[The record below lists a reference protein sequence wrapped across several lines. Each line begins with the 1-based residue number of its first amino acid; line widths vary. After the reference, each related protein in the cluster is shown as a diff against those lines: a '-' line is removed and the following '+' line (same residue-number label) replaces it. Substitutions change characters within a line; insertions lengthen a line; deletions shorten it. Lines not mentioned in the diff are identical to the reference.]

1 MSLKIL
7 VLIIHG
13 KYIRIESG
21 QSSEIWEWWEWG
33 TETKSRNGEKIA
45 DVLRV
50 SRMSTTDPDTMSCLG
65 TMYAL
70 FEIEKIFGMQIEEKI
85 KEYH

>member
-1 MSLKIL
+1 M
-7 VLIIHG
+7 G
-13 KYIRIESG
+13 KLLELNADRVQKYENDENGARKPKAE
-21 QSSEIWEWWEWG
+21 
-33 TETKSRNGEKIA
+33 NGEKIA

>member
-1 MSLKIL
+1 
-7 VLIIHG
+7 
-13 KYIRIESG
+13 
-21 QSSEIWEWWEWG
+21 
-33 TETKSRNGEKIA
+33 
-45 DVLRV
+45 
-50 SRMSTTDPDTMSCLG
+50 MSTTDPDTMSCLG